1 MIPRRKLQDLIS
13 YPPRGLR
20 ADRAAA
26 YLGMSRTKFLELV
39 DKKFFPPPKC
49 IGGIRV
55 WDRLALDSAFGDI
68 PECGDDGD
76 PGGRQNTFDDLI
88 TGRG

>member
-1 MIPRRKLQDLIS
+1 
-13 YPPRGLR
+13 
-20 ADRAAA
+20 
-26 YLGMSRTKFLELV
+26 MSKSKFLELV
-39 DKKFFPPPKC
+39 DKRFFPHPKC

-55 WDRLALDSAFGDI
+55 WDRLALDSAFGDL

-76 PGGRQNTFDDLI
+76 SGGRQNTFDVI